1 MTIKIL
7 IVDDEPELAR
17 FLETMLEREGY
28 ELQCAFD
35 APQGLRQA
43 YSFQPDLILLDVMMP
58 GMDGWEMLR
67 RLREFSHVPVIMLTA
82 IHGVNSVVHG
92 LDTGADDYITK
103 PFQIHE
109 LKARIRA
116 TLRRAS
122 LPSSAE
128 EVALFFDGGQLVID
142 PSSHQVTVRGKAV
155 DLTPTEYKLLLY
167 LAYNAG
173 RVVTYEQILASVW
186 GPGYEG
192 NLANVKV
199 FVRSLRRKLEAD
211 PSQPRYILTQR
222 GTGYCLA
229 KI

>member
-1 MTIKIL
+1 MATKIL

-17 FLETMLEREGY
+17 FLETVLDREGY

-35 APQGLRQA
+35 AQQGLRQA

-82 IHGVNSVVHG
+82 IHGVNSVVQG
-92 LDTGADDYITK
+92 LDTGADDYVTK

-142 PSSHQVTVRGKAV
+142 PSSHQVTVRGRAV

-173 RVVTYEQILASVW
+173 RVVTYEQILDSVW

-192 NLANVKV
+192 NQANVKV
-199 FVRSLRRKLEAD
+199 FVRNLRRKLESD

-222 GTGYCLA
+222 GAGYCLA